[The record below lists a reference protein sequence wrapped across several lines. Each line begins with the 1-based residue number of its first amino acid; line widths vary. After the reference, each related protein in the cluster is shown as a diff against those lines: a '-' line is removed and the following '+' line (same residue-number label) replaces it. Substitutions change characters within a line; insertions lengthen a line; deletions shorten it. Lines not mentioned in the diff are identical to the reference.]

1 MPSFV
6 PPSSDS
12 RSAYYESATR
22 LLRWASIALVL
33 ATASYSGLQAVT
45 VYSTIAAAVIYNS
58 LRYSTTLLENRV
70 FASSAFSLTVDHLV
84 AFVLILATGGL
95 ASPYVP
101 FLYLLMIAAAYDLG
115 GTGLL
120 VIGTV
125 QWAIA
130 FVAWVFVGP
139 MSVRQL
145 LVTWAFSIFSGLLTW
160 FWIRSELD
168 QHSELMSAEVTAE
181 AERQRLLTLINSLA
195 SAVLEIDAQGR
206 VHLYNGAALELLN
219 TNRDINGQP
228 LAELLKLRDEHHE
241 AVDIMDL
248 LHSLKQP
255 LSRRDLSV
263 EAGDGTLLA
272 LDISFS
278 PILVSSVSSGQGW
291 IMVMSDITKQKTI
304 EEERDEFISVVSH
317 ELRTPVAIAEA
328 NLSTAL
334 LPGFAKIESKASQLI
349 EQAHQNMVFLG
360 LLIKDLS
367 TLAKAE
373 RRDQKVE
380 FEAVSI
386 PGLLD
391 EVNTNFRAQAEGK
404 GLHWSVEVDEGLEET
419 LSSHYVLTEIL
430 QNFVSNAIKYTQ
442 KGAIVVSA
450 KKTEGGIRL
459 AVSDT
464 GIGIAV
470 GDKKHMFEKFY
481 RAEDYRTRQTAGTGL
496 GLYITRKLAAR
507 IGSKID
513 FESRVNSGS
522 TFWVDVPQ
530 VSAKTPQT
538 A

>member
-1 MPSFV
+1 MTPTLL
-6 PPSSDS
+6 PPTGAN
-12 RSAYYESATR
+12 RSVYYESATR
-22 LLRWASIALVL
+22 LLRWACIALVL
-33 ATASYSGLQAVT
+33 GTASYSGLQAVT
-45 VYSTIAAAVIYNS
+45 VYITVAVAVIYNA
-58 LRYSTTLLENRV
+58 LRYSSALLSNRY
-70 FASSAFSLTVDHLV
+70 FASSAFSLSVDHLV
-84 AFVLILATGGL
+84 AAVLIMTTGGL

-101 FLYLLMIAAAYDLG
+101 LLYLLMVGAVYDLG
-115 GTGLL
+115 LNGLIVL
-120 VIGTV
+120 GVV

-130 FVAWVFVGP
+130 FMAWLSVGP
-139 MSVRQL
+139 MSVRS
-145 LVTWAFSIFSGLLTW
+145 LVITWAFSIFTGFLTW
-160 FWIRSELD
+160 FWTRSELEE
-168 QHSELMSAEVTAE
+168 HNELVTAEVAAE

-195 SAVLEIDAQGR
+195 SAVLELDATGR

-219 TNRDINGQP
+219 TNRDINGQ
-228 LAELLKLRDEHHE
+228 AADKLLKLRDEHHE
-241 AVDIMDL
+241 AVDLMDL
-248 LHSLKQP
+248 LRSLGQP
-255 LSRRDLSV
+255 LLRRDLSL
-263 EAGDGTLLA
+263 EADDGTLLA
-272 LDISFS
+272 LEISFS
-278 PILVSSVSSGQGW
+278 PVLASSISSGQGW
-291 IMVMSDITKQKTI
+291 ILVMTDITKQKTI

-334 LPGFAKIESKASQLI
+334 MPGFAKIEDKASQLL

-386 PGLLD
+386 PALLS
-391 EVNTNFRAQAEGK
+391 EVDTNYRSQAEGK
-404 GLHWSVEVDEGLEET
+404 GLHWSLEVDEGVGDT
-419 LSSHYVLTEIL
+419 LSSRYVLAEIL

-450 KKTEGGIRL
+450 KKTSNGIRL

-464 GIGIAV
+464 GIGIAA

-507 IGSKID
+507 VGAKID

-522 TFWVDVPQ
+522 TFWIDVPL
-530 VSAKTPQT
+530 VAAK
-538 A
+538 ALHA